1 MRKNTWPFLIFKT
14 IGLLLLSALT
24 AELLLL
30 GSAAVGNSFLPKF
43 NPSTTSFIQSY
54 EFSHWRGA
62 DFQWVPL
69 EQISPTLIRA
79 VLVAEDDAFFEHEGL
94 DLKELKASW
103 EKNLKKKRIVR
114 GGSTLTMQLVKNLYL
129 SPSRNPIRKFNE
141 MILALDL
148 ESKANKGRILE
159 VYLNIAQW
167 GEGIYGAQ
175 AASRRYFKKDA
186 RNLSPTEAA
195 YLAAILPN
203 PVYFTKKANGRLR
216 YRQAMILQ
224 RMGGRKLPPG
234 L

>member
-1 MRKNTWPFLIFKT
+1 MILS
-14 IGLLLLSALT
+14 GLV
-24 AELLLL
+24 AELLIL
-30 GSAAVGNSFLPKF
+30 GSAAVGNSFLPKW
-43 NPSTTSFIQSY
+43 NPSTTAFIQDY

-62 DFQWVPL
+62 EFQWVSL
-69 EQISPTLIRA
+69 DQISPSLIRA

-94 DLKELKASW
+94 DLKELKESW

-141 MILALDL
+141 MVLAVDL
-148 ESKANKGRILE
+148 ESKTTKPRILE

-167 GEGIYGAQ
+167 GKGIYGAQ
-175 AASRRYFKKDA
+175 AASRHYFQKDA
-186 RNLSPTEAA
+186 RNLSAGEAA

-203 PVYFTKKANGRLR
+203 PVYFVERARGRARVRQTLILR
-216 YRQAMILQ
+216 
-224 RMGGRKLPPG
+224 RMGGRALPPG